1 MNRFVRS
8 ASLLAISFAAA
19 CAKPAASPAPEATA
33 SAAKGVLIV
42 NARVIDGTGAPARVT
57 SVRVSGDRIAD
68 IGDLH
73 QRQGETVVV
82 GTGLVLAPGFIDDHS
97 HADGA
102 LFEHRDALA
111 DVSQGITT
119 VIVGQDGGSEYPL
132 ADFFAHVQRE
142 PSALNVASYVGHGTV
157 RELVLGKDYK
167 RVATPA
173 EVLKMQALV
182 AQEMNAGALGLSS
195 GLEYD
200 PGIYSDPS
208 EVLALAKTAGSM
220 GGRYISHMR
229 SEDFAFWKAL
239 DELITI
245 GRENHMPVQVSHIK
259 LAMKASWGLGDS
271 LIHVLDRAR
280 ESGVQVTAD
289 IYPYTYW
296 HSGMSVLF
304 PHRDFDNRKSAAF
317 ALDQVAPS
325 EGLILAKYGPRPE
338 YSGKTLHDVAKLMS
352 VDDTTAL
359 MQLLHES
366 EAAEA
371 AGDTAHSDNEIIA
384 TSMDERDVA
393 KLMAWQW
400 AAFCTDGELDGKHPR
415 GYGTFT
421 RILGR
426 YVREQHIM
434 TLEEAI
440 RKATSLAAANV
451 GLKDRGQIS
460 VGSYADLVLFDPQ
473 TVIDRATPTEPH
485 LVSTGMRTVWVNGAV
500 VYDGEHTTDARPGR
514 VIKRLVTPAAKAT
527 TSK

>member
-1 MNRFVRS
+1 MNRYARS
-8 ASLLAISFAAA
+8 ASLLVIALATA
-19 CAKPAASPAPEATA
+19 CSRPAAPPAPEA
-33 SAAKGVLIV
+33 AAKGMLIV
-42 NARVIDGTGAPARVT
+42 DARVIDGTGAPGRVT
-57 SVRVSGDRIAD
+57 SVRISGDRIAD

-82 GTGLVLAPGFIDDHS
+82 GKGLVLAPGFIDEHS

-102 LFEHRDALA
+102 LFSHRDALA

-119 VIVGQDGGSEYPL
+119 VVVGQDGSSPYPL
-132 ADFFAHVQRE
+132 AEFFAHVQRE

-157 RELVLGKDYK
+157 RDLVLGKDYK

-173 EVLKMQALV
+173 EVLKMQLLV
-182 AQEMNAGALGLSS
+182 DQEMRSGALGLSS

-208 EVLALAKTAGSM
+208 EVLALAKTAAAQ

-259 LAMKASWGLGDS
+259 LAMKKSWGLGDS

-304 PHRDFDNRKSAAF
+304 PHRDFDNRASAAF

-325 EGLILAKYGPRPE
+325 EGLILASYGPKPE
-338 YSGKTLHDVAKLMS
+338 YSGKSLHDVARIMN

-359 MQLLHES
+359 IALLHASE
-366 EAAEA
+366 EAAA
-371 AGDTAHSDNEIIA
+371 KGDTAHEENSIIA

-400 AAFCTDGELDGKHPR
+400 AAFCTDGELDGSHPR

-426 YVREQHIM
+426 YVREQHVM

-451 GLKDRGQIS
+451 GIKDRGAIS
-460 VGSYADLVLFDPQ
+460 VGSYADLVLFDP
-473 TVIDRATPTEPH
+473 TTIIDRATPAEPH
-485 LVSTGMRTVWVNGAV
+485 LVSTGVRRVWVNGAV
-500 VYDGEHTTDARPGR
+500 VYEGEHTTDARPGR
-514 VIKRLVTPAAKAT
+514 VLKRVMVTAAK
-527 TSK
+527 

>member
-1 MNRFVRS
+1 MIRISPS
-8 ASLLAISFAAA
+8 AVLAATILFAA
-19 CAKPAASPAPEATA
+19 CAKPASSPAPDT
-33 SAAKGVLIV
+33 AAKGGTIIV
-42 NARVIDGTGAPARVT
+42 GARVIDGTGAPSRVT
-57 SVRVSGDRIAD
+57 SVRIIGDRIAD

-97 HADGA
+97 HSDGA
-102 LFEHRDALA
+102 IFEHRDALG

-119 VIVGQDGGSEYPL
+119 VVVGQDGSSDYPL
-132 ADFFAHVQRE
+132 ADFFAHLQRE
-142 PSALNVASYVGHGTV
+142 PPAVNVASYVGHGTV
-157 RELVLGKDYK
+157 RDLVLGKDYK

-173 EVLKMQALV
+173 EVLKMQTLV
-182 AQEMNAGALGLSS
+182 DQEMRAGALGLSS

-208 EVLALAKTAGSM
+208 EVLALAKTAGAQ

-289 IYPYTYW
+289 VYPYTYW

-317 ALDQVAPS
+317 ALDQVVPA
-325 EGLILAKYGPRPE
+325 EGLLLANYGPNPE
-338 YSGKTLHDVAKLMS
+338 YDGKTLAEVAKMRN

-359 MQLLHES
+359 IDLLHASE
-366 EAAEA
+366 EAAA
-371 AGDTAHSDNEIIA
+371 KGDTAHEDNSIMA
-384 TSMDERDVA
+384 TSMDEHDVV
-393 KLMAWQW
+393 KLMTWPW
-400 AAFCTDGELDGKHPR
+400 AAFCTDGELDGSHPR
-415 GYGTFT
+415 GFGTFP
-421 RILGR
+421 RLLGR
-426 YVREQHIM
+426 YVREQQIM
-434 TLEEAI
+434 PLEEAI

-451 GLKDRGQIS
+451 GIRDRGQIT
-460 VGSYADLVLFDPQ
+460 VGSYADLVLFNSE
-473 TVIDRATPTEPH
+473 TIIDRATPTEPH
-485 LVSTGMRTVWVNGAV
+485 LTSTGIRRVWVNGTA
-500 VYDGEHTTDARPGR
+500 VYDGEKATGALPGR
-514 VIKRLVTPAAKAT
+514 VIKRVEAAPRIRPHT
-527 TSK
+527 

>member
-1 MNRFVRS
+1 MNRSVRN
-8 ASLLAISFAAA
+8 ASLLMIALAAA
-19 CAKPAASPAPEATA
+19 CAKPAVSPVLEGS
-33 SAAKGVLIV
+33 SAQGVLIV
-42 NARVIDGTGAPARVT
+42 NARVIDGTGAPGRVT
-57 SVRVSGDRIAD
+57 SVRISGDRIAD

-82 GTGLVLAPGFIDDHS
+82 GTGLVLAPGFIDEHS

-102 LFEHRDALA
+102 LFKHRDALA

-119 VIVGQDGGSEYPL
+119 VVVGQDGSSVYPL

-142 PSALNVASYVGHGTV
+142 PSTVNVASYVGHGTV
-157 RELVLGKDYK
+157 RDLVLGKDYK

-182 AQEMNAGALGLSS
+182 DQEMHAGALGLSS

-208 EVLALAKTAGSM
+208 EVLALAKTAAAQ

-280 ESGVQVTAD
+280 ASGVQVTAD

-317 ALDQVAPS
+317 ALAEVAPS
-325 EGLILAKYGPRPE
+325 EGLILADYGPKPE
-338 YSGKTLHDVAKLMS
+338 YSGKTLHDVAKIMS

-366 EAAEA
+366 EAAA
-371 AGDTAHSDNEIIA
+371 ASGDTAHEENSIIA

-393 KLMAWQW
+393 KLMAWPW
-400 AAFCTDGELDGKHPR
+400 AAFCTDGELDGTHPR

-426 YVREQHIM
+426 YVRERHIM

-451 GLKDRGQIS
+451 GIKDRGQIA
-460 VGSYADLVLFDPQ
+460 VGAYADLVLFDPE
-473 TVIDRATPTEPH
+473 TVIDRATPTDPH
-485 LVSTGMRTVWVNGAV
+485 LVSTGIRRVWVNGAV
-500 VYDGEHTTDARPGR
+500 VFEDGHATDARPGR
-514 VIKRLVTPAAKAT
+514 AIKRVVSVAK
-527 TSK
+527 

>member
-1 MNRFVRS
+1 MISNARTI
-8 ASLLAISFAAA
+8 LLAALSLATA
-19 CAKPAASPAPEATA
+19 CATPATPPARPEA
-33 SAAKGVLIV
+33 AAKGVLIV
-42 NARVIDGTGAPARVT
+42 DARVIDGTGAPARVA
-57 SVRVSGDRIAD
+57 SVRVIGDRIAD
-68 IGDLH
+68 VGDLR
-73 QRQGETVVV
+73 QRPGETIVA
-82 GTGLVLAPGFIDDHS
+82 GKGLVLAPGFIDTHS

-119 VIVGQDGGSEYPL
+119 VVVGQDGGSPFPL
-132 ADFFAHVQRE
+132 AEFFAHVQRE

-157 RELVLGKDYK
+157 RDIVLGKDYK

-173 EVLKMQALV
+173 EVLRMQELV
-182 AQEMNAGALGLSS
+182 AQEMRAGALGLSS

-208 EVLALAKTAGSM
+208 EVLALAKTAAAQ

-271 LIHVLDRAR
+271 LMHVLDRAR

-317 ALDQVAPS
+317 ALGQVAPS
-325 EGLILAKYGPRPE
+325 EGLILASYGPKPE
-338 YSGKTLHDVAKLMS
+338 YSGKTLHEVAKIMS

-359 MQLLHES
+359 MSLLRAS
-366 EAAEA
+366 EDAAA
-371 AGDTAHSDNEIIA
+371 RGDTAHESNEIIA

-393 KLMAWQW
+393 KLLAWRW
-400 AAFCTDGELDGKHPR
+400 ANFCTDGELDGSHPR
-415 GYGTFT
+415 GYGTFP

-434 TLEEAI
+434 SLEEAI
-440 RKATSLAAANV
+440 RKATSLAATNV
-451 GLKDRGQIS
+451 GIADRGRIS
-460 VGSYADLVLFDPQ
+460 VGSYADLVLFDPE
-473 TVIDRATPTEPH
+473 TIIDRATPSEPH
-485 LVSTGMRTVWVNGAV
+485 LPSTGVRHVWVNGAT
-500 VYDGEHTTDARPGR
+500 VYENEHTTDARPGR
-514 VIKRLVTPAAKAT
+514 VLKRVVTAAK
-527 TSK
+527 

>member
-1 MNRFVRS
+1 MNRSVRS
-8 ASLLAISFAAA
+8 ASLFAIALAAA
-19 CAKPAASPAPEATA
+19 CSKPAAAPAPETSAT
-33 SAAKGVLIV
+33 KGVLIV
-42 NARVIDGTGAPARVT
+42 NARVIDGTGAPSRVT

-102 LFEHRDALA
+102 FFEHRDALA

-157 RELVLGKDYK
+157 RDLVLGKDYK

-173 EVLKMQALV
+173 EVLKMQVLV
-182 AQEMNAGALGLSS
+182 DQEMRSGALGLSS

-208 EVLALAKTAGSM
+208 EVLALAKTAGAQ

-271 LIHVLDRAR
+271 LIRVLDRAR

-325 EGLILAKYGPRPE
+325 EGLILANYGPKPE
-338 YSGKTLHDVAKLMS
+338 YSGKTLHDVAALMS

-371 AGDTAHSDNEIIA
+371 RGDTAHSDNAIIA
-384 TSMDERDVA
+384 KSMDEADVA

-434 TLEEAI
+434 PLEEAI

-451 GLKDRGQIS
+451 GIKDRGQIS
-460 VGSYADLVLFDPQ
+460 VGSYADLVLFDPT

-485 LVSTGMRTVWVNGAV
+485 LVSTGIRSVWVNGAV

-514 VIKRLVTPAAKAT
+514 VIKRVMTVPAKAT

>member
-1 MNRFVRS
+1 MILS
-8 ASLLAISFAAA
+8 ARIVSIAALVLASA
-19 CAKPAASPAPEATA
+19 CGKPSAGPAPDTTA
-33 SAAKGVLIV
+33 RGVLIV
-42 NARVIDGTGAPARVT
+42 GARVIDGTGAPGRVT
-57 SVRVSGDRIAD
+57 SVRLIGDRIAD
-68 IGDLH
+68 VGDLH
-73 QRQGETVVV
+73 QRQGETVVI
-82 GTGLVLAPGFIDDHS
+82 GTGLVLAPGFIDTHS

-119 VIVGQDGGSEYPL
+119 VVVGQDGSSPYPL

-142 PSALNVASYVGHGTV
+142 PAAINVASYVGHGTV
-157 RELVLGKDYK
+157 RDLVLGKDYK

-173 EVLKMQALV
+173 EVLKMQTLV
-182 AQEMNAGALGLSS
+182 EQEMRAGALGLSS

-280 ESGVQVTAD
+280 ASGVQVTAD

-317 ALDQVAPS
+317 ALDQVAPA
-325 EGLILAKYGPRPE
+325 EGLILANYGPKAGVLGEDAARGRTGHE
-338 YSGKTLHDVAKLMS
+338 RRRHDGADRAAQGVGGCRGERRHGARG
-352 VDDTTAL
+352 
-359 MQLLHES
+359 QLDHCDEHGG
-366 EAAEA
+366 A
-371 AGDTAHSDNEIIA
+371 A
-384 TSMDERDVA
+384 TSRSCWRGRTRTSA
-393 KLMAWQW
+393 RTASSMAAIRAATARSRASW
-400 AAFCTDGELDGKHPR
+400 AA
-415 GYGTFT
+415 TF
-421 RILGR
+421 
-426 YVREQHIM
+426 
-434 TLEEAI
+434 
-440 RKATSLAAANV
+440 ATS
-451 GLKDRGQIS
+451 
-460 VGSYADLVLFDPQ
+460 
-473 TVIDRATPTEPH
+473 T
-485 LVSTGMRTVWVNGAV
+485 
-500 VYDGEHTTDARPGR
+500 
-514 VIKRLVTPAAKAT
+514 
-527 TSK
+527 

>member
-1 MNRFVRS
+1 MTW
-8 ASLLAISFAAA
+8 LARNAAL
-19 CAKPAASPAPEATA
+19 AALVLA
-33 SAAKGVLIV
+33 SACGKPSSGPTPDATAKGVLIV
-42 NARVIDGTGAPARVT
+42 GARVIDGTGAPSRIE
-57 SVRVSGDRIAD
+57 SVRVIGDRIAD

-73 QRQGETVVV
+73 QRQGETVVI
-82 GTGLVLAPGFIDDHS
+82 GTGLVLTPGFIDTHS

-111 DVSQGITT
+111 AVSQGITT
-119 VIVGQDGGSEYPL
+119 VVVGQDGDSPYPL

-142 PSALNVASYVGHGTV
+142 PAAINVASYVGHGTV
-157 RELVLGKDYK
+157 RGLVLGKDYK
-167 RVATPA
+167 RVSTPV

-182 AQEMNAGALGLSS
+182 DQEMRAGALGLSS

-220 GGRYISHMR
+220 GGRYISHIR

-239 DELITI
+239 DELLTI

-259 LAMKASWGLGDS
+259 LAMKGSWGLGDS

-280 ESGVQVTAD
+280 ENGVQVTAD

-317 ALDQVAPS
+317 ALDQVAPA
-325 EGLILAKYGPRPE
+325 EGLILASYGPKRE
-338 YSGKTLHDVAKLMS
+338 YNGKTLHEVAQSMS

-359 MQLLHES
+359 IQLLKAS
-366 EAAEA
+366 EDAAA
-371 AGDTAHSDNEIIA
+371 KGDTAHADNSIIA
-384 TSMDERDVA
+384 TSMDERDVS
-393 KLMAWQW
+393 KLLAWQW
-400 AAFCTDGELDGKHPR
+400 ANFCTDGELDGSHPR
-415 GYGTFT
+415 GYGSFT
-421 RILGR
+421 RILGH
-426 YVREQHIM
+426 YVRDQHVM
-434 TLEEAI
+434 PLEEAI

-451 GLKDRGQIS
+451 GIRDRGRIT

-473 TVIDRATPTEPH
+473 TIIDRATPTEPH
-485 LVSTGMRTVWVNGAV
+485 LVSTGIRRVWVNGAS
-500 VYDGEHTTDARPGR
+500 VYDSGHTTDARPGR
-514 VIKRLVTPAAKAT
+514 VLKRVTVTAT
-527 TSK
+527 K

>member
-1 MNRFVRS
+1 MIRS
-8 ASLLAISFAAA
+8 ARIAPLVALALASA
-19 CAKPAASPAPEATA
+19 CGKPAAARSRNE
-33 SAAKGVLIV
+33 SAKGVLIV
-42 NARVIDGTGAPARVT
+42 GARVIDGTGSPSRIA
-57 SVRVSGDRIAD
+57 SVRVIGDRIAD
-68 IGDLH
+68 VGELR
-73 QRQGETVVV
+73 QRQGEAVVI
-82 GTGLVLAPGFIDDHS
+82 GTGLVLAPGFIDTHS

-102 LFEHRDALA
+102 LFTHRDALA

-119 VIVGQDGGSEYPL
+119 VVVGQDGGSPYPL

-142 PSALNVASYVGHGTV
+142 PSALNVASYVGHGTI
-157 RELVLGKDYK
+157 RDLVMGKDYK
-167 RVATPA
+167 RVATPV

-182 AQEMNAGALGLSS
+182 SQEMRAGALGLSS

-208 EVLALAKTAGSM
+208 EVLALAKTAGAS

-271 LIHVLDRAR
+271 LIH

-317 ALDQVAPS
+317 ALDQVAPA
-325 EGLILAKYGPRPE
+325 EGLILANYGPKPE
-338 YSGKTLHDVAKLMS
+338 YSGKTLHDVARIMS

-359 MQLLHES
+359 MELVKAS

-371 AGDTAHSDNEIIA
+371 SGDTAHADNSIIA

-393 KLMAWQW
+393 KLLAWPW
-400 AAFCTDGELDGKHPR
+400 ANFCTDGELDGSHPR
-415 GYGTFT
+415 GYGSFT

-426 YVREQHIM
+426 YVRDQHVM
-434 TLEEAI
+434 PLEEAI
-440 RKATSLAAANV
+440 RKATSLAASNV
-451 GLKDRGQIS
+451 GIKDRGRIT

-473 TVIDRATPTEPH
+473 TIIDRATPAEPH
-485 LVSTGMRTVWVNGAV
+485 LVSTGVRRVWVNGES
-500 VYDGEHTTDARPGR
+500 VYENEHTTDARPGK
-514 VIKRLVTPAAKAT
+514 VIKRVTVTAT
-527 TSK
+527 K

>member
-1 MNRFVRS
+1 MNCTIRRVSVF
-8 ASLLAISFAAA
+8 ALALTSA
-19 CAKPAASPAPEATA
+19 CAKPVAAPAPEA
-33 SAAKGVLIV
+33 SAKGVLIV
-42 NARVIDGTGAPARVT
+42 NARVIDGTGAPGRVT
-57 SVRVSGDRIAD
+57 SVRVIGDRIAD
-68 IGDLH
+68 IGDLR
-73 QRQGETVVV
+73 QRTGETLVV

-97 HADGA
+97 HADGDFFK
-102 LFEHRDALA
+102 LRDALA

-119 VIVGQDGGSEYPL
+119 VVVGQDGGSPYPL
-132 ADFFAHVQRE
+132 ADFFAHVERE
-142 PSALNVASYVGHGTV
+142 PSAINVASYVGHGTV
-157 RELVLGKDYK
+157 RDLVLGKDYK
-167 RVATPA
+167 RVATLA

-182 AQEMNAGALGLSS
+182 TQEMNAGALGLSS

-208 EVLALAKTAGSM
+208 EVLALSKTAGSM
-220 GGRYISHMR
+220 GGRYISHLR

-304 PHRDFDNRKSAAF
+304 PHRDFDNRKAAAF

-325 EGLILAKYGPRPE
+325 EGLILANYGPKPE
-338 YSGKTLHDVAKLMS
+338 YNGKTVHDVAKLMN

-359 MQLLHES
+359 IQLLHAS
-366 EAAEA
+366 EEA
-371 AGDTAHSDNEIIA
+371 SAKGDTAHESNSIIA
-384 TSMDERDVA
+384 TSMDDRDVA
-393 KLMAWQW
+393 KLIAWPY
-400 AAFCTDGELDGKHPR
+400 AAFCTDGDLDGSHPR
-415 GYGTFT
+415 GYGSFP
-421 RILGR
+421 RIMGR
-426 YVREQHIM
+426 YVRDEHVI

-451 GLKDRGQIS
+451 GVHDRGRIT
-460 VGSYADLVLFDPQ
+460 VGAYADLVLFDPQ
-473 TVIDRATPTEPH
+473 TIVDRATPTEPH
-485 LVSTGMRTVWVNGAV
+485 LTSTGIRRVWVNGAS
-500 VYDGEHTTDARPGR
+500 VYEGEHTTGARPGR
-514 VIKRLVTPAAKAT
+514 VIKRVLTAGK
-527 TSK
+527 

>member
-1 MNRFVRS
+1 MHSTVRALSLVALALTS
-8 ASLLAISFAAA
+8 ACS
-19 CAKPAASPAPEATA
+19 KPAATPAPEA
-33 SAAKGVLIV
+33 SAKGVLIV
-42 NARVIDGTGAPARVT
+42 NARVIDGTGSPSRVT
-57 SVRVSGDRIAD
+57 SVRVIGDRIAD

-73 QRQGETVVV
+73 QRQGETMVS
-82 GTGLVLAPGFIDDHS
+82 GAGLVLAPGFIDDHS

-102 LFEHRDALA
+102 FFTHRDALA

-119 VIVGQDGGSEYPL
+119 VVVGQDGGSEYPL

-157 RELVLGKDYK
+157 RGLVLGKDYK

-173 EVLKMQALV
+173 EVVKMQALV
-182 AQEMNAGALGLSS
+182 EQEMRSGALGLSS

-271 LIHVLDRAR
+271 LIRVLDRAR

-304 PHRDFDNRKSAAF
+304 PHRDFDNRKAAAF
-317 ALDQVAPS
+317 ALAQVAPS
-325 EGLILAKYGPRPE
+325 EGLLLANYGPKPE
-338 YSGKTLHDVAKLMS
+338 YDGKTVHEVAKIMS

-371 AGDTAHSDNEIIA
+371 RGDTAHSDNSIMA
-384 TSMDERDVA
+384 TSMDEQDVA
-393 KLMAWQW
+393 KLMTWPW
-400 AAFCTDGELDGKHPR
+400 ASFCTDGELDGSHPR
-415 GYGTFT
+415 GFGTFT
-421 RILGR
+421 RIMGR
-426 YVREQHIM
+426 YVRDQHIM
-434 TLEEAI
+434 PLEEAI
-440 RKATSLAAANV
+440 RKATSLAASNV
-451 GLKDRGQIS
+451 GIVDRGRIA
-460 VGSYADLVLFDPQ
+460 VGAYADLVLFDPA
-473 TVIDRATPTEPH
+473 TIADRATPTEPH
-485 LVSTGMRTVWVNGAV
+485 LVSNGVRRVWVNGAS
-500 VYDGEHTTDARPGR
+500 VYEGEHTTDARPGR
-514 VIKRLVTPAAKAT
+514 VIKRVVTTAK
-527 TSK
+527 

>member
-1 MNRFVRS
+1 MNRIARKV
-8 ASLLAISFAAA
+8 SLAALSLATA
-19 CAKPAASPAPEATA
+19 CAKPAAPPPVEA
-33 SAAKGVLIV
+33 AARGVLIV
-42 NARVIDGTGAPARVT
+42 DARVIDGTGAPGRVA
-57 SVRVSGDRIAD
+57 SVRVIGDRIAD
-68 IGDLH
+68 VGDLH
-73 QRQGETVVV
+73 QRPGETIVS
-82 GTGLVLAPGFIDDHS
+82 GRGLVLAPGFIDTHS

-102 LFEHRDALA
+102 LFAHRDALA

-119 VIVGQDGGSEYPL
+119 VVVGQDGGSPYPL
-132 ADFFAHVQRE
+132 AEFFAHVQRE

-157 RELVLGKDYK
+157 RDIVLGKSYK

-173 EVLKMQALV
+173 EVLQMQELV
-182 AQEMNAGALGLSS
+182 AQEMRAGALGLSS

-208 EVLALAKTAGSM
+208 EVLALAKTVAAQ

-280 ESGVQVTAD
+280 ESGVKVTAD

-325 EGLILAKYGPRPE
+325 EGLILANYGPKPA

-359 MQLLHES
+359 IQLLRES
-366 EAAEA
+366 EAAA
-371 AGDTAHSDNEIIA
+371 DKGDTTHEANDIIA
-384 TSMDERDVA
+384 TSMDERDIT
-393 KLMAWQW
+393 KLLAWTW
-400 AAFCTDGELDGKHPR
+400 ANFCTDGELDGKHPR
-415 GYGTFT
+415 GYGTFP

-426 YVREQHIM
+426 YVRDQRIM

-451 GLKDRGQIS
+451 GIADRGRIT
-460 VGSYADLVLFDPQ
+460 VGSYADLVLFDPE
-473 TVIDRATPTEPH
+473 TIIDRATPAEPH
-485 LVSTGMRTVWVNGAV
+485 LTSTGVRRVWVNGAS
-500 VYDGEHTTDARPGR
+500 VYEREHTTDARPGR
-514 VIKRLVTPAAKAT
+514 VLKRVVAAGK
-527 TSK
+527 

>member
-1 MNRFVRS
+1 MNRSARS
-8 ASLLAISFAAA
+8 ASLLVIAIAAA
-19 CAKPAASPAPEATA
+19 CAKPAASPSPEA
-33 SAAKGVLIV
+33 SAATKGVLIV
-42 NARVIDGTGAPARVT
+42 NARVIDGTGTPGRVT
-57 SVRVSGDRIAD
+57 SVRISGDRIAD

-73 QRQGETVVV
+73 QRPGEAVVV
-82 GTGLVLAPGFIDDHS
+82 GTGLVLAPGFIDEHS
-97 HADGA
+97 HADGD
-102 LFEHRDALA
+102 FFTHRDALA

-157 RELVLGKDYK
+157 RDLVLGKDYK

-182 AQEMNAGALGLSS
+182 DQEMRAGALGLSS

-208 EVLALAKTAGSM
+208 EVLALAKTAGAQ

-304 PHRDFDNRKSAAF
+304 PHRDFDNRASAAF

-325 EGLILAKYGPRPE
+325 EGLILANYGPKPE
-338 YSGKTLHDVAKLMS
+338 YSGKTVHDVAKLMS

-359 MQLLHES
+359 IQLLHAS
-366 EAAEA
+366 EEA
-371 AGDTAHSDNEIIA
+371 SANGDKAHEDNSIIA

-400 AAFCTDGELDGKHPR
+400 AAFCTDGELDGSHPR

-451 GLKDRGQIS
+451 GIKDRGQIT

-485 LVSTGMRTVWVNGAV
+485 LVSTGMRSVWVNGAL
-500 VYDGEHTTDARPGR
+500 VYDGEKATAARPGR
-514 VIKRLVTPAAKAT
+514 VIKRLVAAPAKAT

>member
-1 MNRFVRS
+1 MNRIVRH
-8 ASLLAISFAAA
+8 ASLVVLALTSA
-19 CAKPAASPAPEATA
+19 CAKPAAAPIPE
-33 SAAKGVLIV
+33 AAKGVLIV
-42 NARVIDGTGAPARVT
+42 NARVIDGSGAPGRVT
-57 SVRVSGDRIAD
+57 SVRVIGDRIAD

-73 QRQGETVVV
+73 QRTGETLVV

-97 HADGA
+97 HADGS
-102 LFEHRDALA
+102 LFKLRDALA

-119 VIVGQDGGSEYPL
+119 VVVGQDGDSPYPL
-132 ADFFAHVQRE
+132 ADFFAHAQRE
-142 PSALNVASYVGHGTV
+142 PASINVASYVGHGTV
-157 RELVLGKDYK
+157 RDLVLGKDYK

-182 AQEMNAGALGLSS
+182 TQEMNAGALGLSS

-239 DELITI
+239 DELIAI

-280 ESGVQVTAD
+280 ENGVQVTAD

-304 PHRDFDNRKSAAF
+304 PKRDFDNRKSAAF

-325 EGLILAKYGPRPE
+325 EGLILATYGPKPE
-338 YSGKTLHDVAKLMS
+338 YSGKTLHDVAKIMS

-359 MQLLHES
+359 IDLLHAS
-366 EAAEA
+366 EMASAK
-371 AGDTAHSDNEIIA
+371 GDTAHDANSIIA
-384 TSMDERDVA
+384 TSMDERDIA
-393 KLMAWQW
+393 KLIVWPY
-400 AAFCTDGELDGKHPR
+400 AAFCTDGELDGTHPR

-421 RILGR
+421 RIMGR
-426 YVREQHIM
+426 YVRDEHLM

-451 GLKDRGQIS
+451 GIHDRGRIS
-460 VGSYADLVLFDPQ
+460 VGAYADLVLFDPQ
-473 TVIDRATPTEPH
+473 TIIDRATPADPH
-485 LVSTGMRTVWVNGAV
+485 LTSTGVRRVWVNGAS
-500 VYDGEHTTDARPGR
+500 VYEGEHTTDARPGR
-514 VIKRLVTPAAKAT
+514 VLKRVIAPAAK
-527 TSK
+527 

>member
-1 MNRFVRS
+1 MNGIARI
-8 ASLLAISFAAA
+8 ASLVVITLAAA
-19 CAKPAASPAPEATA
+19 CAKQLSSPAPA
-33 SAAKGVLIV
+33 SAAKGMLIV
-42 NARVIDGTGAPARVT
+42 NARVIDGTGAPGRVT
-57 SVRVSGDRIAD
+57 SVRISGDRIAD

-102 LFEHRDALA
+102 LFERRDALA

-119 VIVGQDGGSEYPL
+119 VIVGQDGGSPYPL

-157 RELVLGKDYK
+157 RDLVLGKDYK

-182 AQEMNAGALGLSS
+182 DQEMRAGALGLSS

-208 EVLALAKTAGSM
+208 EVLALAKTAAAQ

-271 LIHVLDRAR
+271 LIKVLDRAR
-280 ESGVQVTAD
+280 ASGVQVTAD

-304 PHRDFDNRKSAAF
+304 PHRDFDNRASAAF
-317 ALDQVAPS
+317 ALAQVAPS
-325 EGLILAKYGPRPE
+325 EGLLLANYGPKPE
-338 YSGKTLHDVAKLMS
+338 YSGKTLHDVAALMS

-359 MQLLHES
+359 MQLVQAS

-371 AGDTAHSDNEIIA
+371 KRDTVHADNSIIA

-393 KLMAWQW
+393 KLMAWQY
-400 AAFCTDGELDGKHPR
+400 AAFCTDGELDGSHPR

-421 RILGR
+421 RMLGR

-434 TLEEAI
+434 ALEEAI

-451 GLKDRGQIS
+451 GIKDRGQIS

-485 LVSTGMRTVWVNGAV
+485 LVSTGVRRVWVNGAV
-500 VYDGEHTTDARPGR
+500 VYESGATTGARPGR
-514 VIKRLVTPAAKAT
+514 VIKRVAT
-527 TSK
+527 AR

>member
-1 MNRFVRS
+1 MKPIVRS
-8 ASLLAISFAAA
+8 VSLVALAVTSA
-19 CAKPAASPAPEATA
+19 CSKPAAAPAPESTAT
-33 SAAKGVLIV
+33 GVLIV
-42 NARVIDGTGAPARVT
+42 NARVIDGSGSPSRVT
-57 SVRVSGDRIAD
+57 SVRVIGDRIAD

-73 QRQGETVVV
+73 QRQGETVVS
-82 GTGLVLAPGFIDDHS
+82 GAGLVLAPGFIDDHS

-102 LFEHRDALA
+102 FFTHRDALA

-119 VIVGQDGGSEYPL
+119 VVVGQDGSSEYPL

-157 RELVLGKDYK
+157 RDLVLGKDYM

-173 EVLKMQALV
+173 EVVKMQALV
-182 AQEMNAGALGLSS
+182 EQEMRSGALGLSS

-271 LIHVLDRAR
+271 LLRVLDRAR
-280 ESGVQVTAD
+280 ASGVQLTAD

-317 ALDQVAPS
+317 ALDQVAPA
-325 EGLILAKYGPRPE
+325 EGLILANYGPKPE
-338 YSGKTLHDVAKLMS
+338 YNGKTVDQVAKIMG

-371 AGDTAHSDNEIIA
+371 RGDTAHSDNSIIA
-384 TSMDERDVA
+384 TSMEEHDVA
-393 KLMAWQW
+393 KLLAWQW
-400 AAFCTDGELDGKHPR
+400 AAFCTDGELDGSHPR
-415 GYGTFT
+415 GFGTFP

-426 YVREQHIM
+426 YVREQHVM

-451 GLKDRGQIS
+451 GIADRGRIA
-460 VGSYADLVLFDPQ
+460 VGAYADLVLFDPE
-473 TVIDRATPTEPH
+473 TIIDRATPTEPH
-485 LVSTGMRTVWVNGAV
+485 LVSTGMRRVWVNGAV
-500 VYDGEHTTDARPGR
+500 VYEGEHTTDARPGR
-514 VIKRLVTPAAKAT
+514 VLKRVVTAAK
-527 TSK
+527 

>member
-1 MNRFVRS
+1 MIRS
-8 ASLLAISFAAA
+8 APLASLVALVVASA
-19 CAKPAASPAPEATA
+19 CAKPAANPAPNGN
-33 SAAKGVLIV
+33 AKGALIV
-42 NARVIDGTGAPARVT
+42 GARVIDGTGAPARVT
-57 SVRVSGDRIAD
+57 SVRVLADRIAD

-73 QRQGETVVV
+73 QRQGETVVI
-82 GTGLVLAPGFIDDHS
+82 GTGLVLAPGFIDTHS

-102 LFEHRDALA
+102 LFTHRDALA

-119 VIVGQDGGSEYPL
+119 VVVGQDGGSPYPL

-157 RELVLGKDYK
+157 RDLVLGKDYK

-182 AQEMNAGALGLSS
+182 EQEMRAGALGLSS

-220 GGRYISHMR
+220 GGRYISHVR

-280 ESGVQVTAD
+280 ESGVNVTAD

-317 ALDQVAPS
+317 ALDQVAPP
-325 EGLILAKYGPRPE
+325 EGLLLANYGPKPE
-338 YSGKTLHDVAKLMS
+338 YNGKTLRDAAAMMN

-359 MQLLHES
+359 MQLLKAS
-366 EAAEA
+366 EDAAA
-371 AGDTAHSDNEIIA
+371 RGDSAHADNSIIA
-384 TSMDERDVA
+384 TSMDERDVS
-393 KLMAWQW
+393 KLLAWQY
-400 AAFCTDGELDGKHPR
+400 ANFCTDGELDGSHPR
-415 GYGTFT
+415 GFGSFP
-421 RILGR
+421 RILGH
-426 YVREQHIM
+426 YVRDQHVM
-434 TLEEAI
+434 PLEEAI
-440 RKATSLAAANV
+440 RKATSLAADNV
-451 GLKDRGQIS
+451 GIKDRGRIT

-473 TVIDRATPTEPH
+473 TIIDRATPTEPH
-485 LVSTGMRTVWVNGAV
+485 AVSTGVRRVWVNGAQ
-500 VYDGEHTTDARPGR
+500 VYENEHTTDARPGR
-514 VIKRLVTPAAKAT
+514 VLKRVVTPATK
-527 TSK
+527 

>member
-1 MNRFVRS
+1 MRS
-8 ASLLAISFAAA
+8 ASLLVIALAAA
-19 CAKPAASPAPEATA
+19 CAKPAASPAPDA
-33 SAAKGVLIV
+33 SVAKGVLIV
-42 NARVIDGTGAPARVT
+42 NARVIDGTGSPGRVT
-57 SVRVSGDRIAD
+57 SVRISGDRIAD
-68 IGDLH
+68 IGDLR

-82 GTGLVLAPGFIDDHS
+82 GTGLVLAPGFIDEHS
-97 HADGA
+97 HADAA

-119 VIVGQDGGSEYPL
+119 VIVGQDGSSVYPL

-142 PSALNVASYVGHGTV
+142 PSTLNVASYVGHGTV
-157 RELVLGKDYK
+157 RDLVLGKDYK

-182 AQEMNAGALGLSS
+182 DQEMRAGALGLSS

-208 EVLALAKTAGSM
+208 EVLALAKTAGAQ

-280 ESGVQVTAD
+280 ASGVQVTAD

-304 PHRDFDNRKSAAF
+304 PHRDFDNRASAAF

-325 EGLILAKYGPRPE
+325 EGLILANYGPKPE
-338 YSGKTLHDVAKLMS
+338 YSGKTLHEVAQLMS

-359 MQLLHES
+359 MQLLHAS

-371 AGDTAHSDNEIIA
+371 SGDTAHADNAIIA

-426 YVREQHIM
+426 YVREQHVL
-434 TLEEAI
+434 TLEDAI

-451 GLKDRGQIS
+451 GIKDRGQIS
-460 VGSYADLVLFDPQ
+460 VGRYADLVLFDPQ
-473 TVIDRATPTEPH
+473 TVIDRATPAEPH
-485 LVSTGMRTVWVNGAV
+485 LVSTGIRRVWVNGAV
-500 VYDGEHTTDARPGR
+500 VYDGERVTDARPGR
-514 VIKRLVTPAAKAT
+514 VLKRVVTPVAT
-527 TSK
+527 K

>member
-1 MNRFVRS
+1 MNRTARNV
-8 ASLLAISFAAA
+8 SLAALSLATA
-19 CAKPAASPAPEATA
+19 CAKPAAPPPAEA
-33 SAAKGVLIV
+33 AAKGVLIV
-42 NARVIDGTGAPARVT
+42 DARVIDGTGAPGRVA
-57 SVRVSGDRIAD
+57 SVRVIGDRIAD
-68 IGDLH
+68 VGDLH
-73 QRQGETVVV
+73 QRPGETIVS
-82 GTGLVLAPGFIDDHS
+82 GRGLVLAPGFIDTHS

-102 LFEHRDALA
+102 LFTHRDALA

-119 VIVGQDGGSEYPL
+119 VVVGQDGGSPYPL
-132 ADFFAHVQRE
+132 TEFFAHAQRE

-157 RELVLGKDYK
+157 RDLVLGKDYK

-173 EVLKMQALV
+173 EVLKMQELV
-182 AQEMNAGALGLSS
+182 AQEMRAGALGLSS

-280 ESGVQVTAD
+280 ASGVQVTAD

-325 EGLILAKYGPRPE
+325 EGLILANYGPKPE
-338 YSGKTLHDVAKLMS
+338 YSGKTLHDVARLMS

-359 MQLLHES
+359 IQLLHES
-366 EAAEA
+366 EAAA
-371 AGDTAHSDNEIIA
+371 AKGDTAHSDNSIIA

-393 KLMAWQW
+393 KLLAWTW
-400 AAFCTDGELDGKHPR
+400 ANFCTDGELDGSHPR
-415 GYGTFT
+415 GYGSFP

-426 YVREQHIM
+426 YVRDQHIM

-451 GLKDRGQIS
+451 GIADRGRIT
-460 VGSYADLVLFDPQ
+460 VGSYADLVLFDPA
-473 TVIDRATPTEPH
+473 TIIDRATPAEPH
-485 LVSTGMRTVWVNGAV
+485 LTSTGVRRVWVNGAS
-500 VYDGEHTTDARPGR
+500 VYESEHTTDARPGR
-514 VIKRLVTPAAKAT
+514 VLKRVVAAAK
-527 TSK
+527 

>member
-1 MNRFVRS
+1 MNRSVRITPVLVI
-8 ASLLAISFAAA
+8 ALAAA
-19 CAKPAASPAPEATA
+19 CAKPGSSPAPKAG
-33 SAAKGVLIV
+33 AANGVLIV
-42 NARVIDGTGAPARVT
+42 NASVIDGTGAPARVT
-57 SVRVSGDRIAD
+57 SVRISGDRIAD

-119 VIVGQDGGSEYPL
+119 VIVGQDGSSVYPL

-142 PSALNVASYVGHGTV
+142 PSAVNVASYVGHGTV
-157 RELVLGKDYK
+157 RDLVLGKDYK

-173 EVLKMQALV
+173 EVLRMQTLV
-182 AQEMNAGALGLSS
+182 DQEMRAGALGLSS

-208 EVLALAKTAGSM
+208 EVLALAKTAAAQ

-259 LAMKASWGLGDS
+259 LAMKGSWGLGDS

-280 ESGVQVTAD
+280 ASGVQVTAD

-304 PHRDFDNRKSAAF
+304 PHRDFDNRASAAF
-317 ALDQVAPS
+317 ALAQVAPS
-325 EGLILAKYGPRPE
+325 EGLILANYGPKPE

-371 AGDTAHSDNEIIA
+371 RGDTAHSDNSIIA

-393 KLMAWQW
+393 KLLAWQW
-400 AAFCTDGELDGKHPR
+400 AAFCTDGELDGSHPR
-415 GYGTFT
+415 GFGTYS

-434 TLEEAI
+434 SLEEAI

-451 GLKDRGQIS
+451 GIKDRGQIS
-460 VGSYADLVLFDPQ
+460 VGSYADLVLFDPE
-473 TVIDRATPTEPH
+473 TVIDRATPMEPH
-485 LVSTGMRTVWVNGAV
+485 LVSTGIRTVWVNGAV
-500 VYDGEHTTDARPGR
+500 VYDGEHATDARPGR
-514 VIKRLVTPAAKAT
+514 VLKRVVATPAKASGT
-527 TSK
+527 R